1 MTKPFALLCLLVL
14 GGCSAQSKTV
24 FIADFEN
31 ACAYPINITAHE
43 YSNAKEPFVQD
54 KRLAPGEA
62 AEVLSYISFND
73 ELENSFP
80 DTYRLEISA
89 HGRSHSLDKPRF
101 LEQLERSQH
110 ERKGNAIHSWKI
122 SDTTLCP

>member
-14 GGCSAQSKTV
+14 GGCTAQSKTV

-31 ACAYPINITAHE
+31 ACAYPVSITTHE

-54 KRLAPGEA
+54 QLLAPGEVT
-62 AEVLSYISFND
+62 EVLSYISFDD
-73 ELENSFP
+73 ELQNSFP
-80 DTYRLEISA
+80 DTYRLNIA
-89 HGRSHSLDKPRF
+89 ANGRSHSLDKPRF
-101 LEQLERSQH
+101 LALLERSHH
-110 ERKGNAIHSWKI
+110 ERRGNAIYNWRI